1 MVEDHSEINHSFEKQ
16 NPHGGNPIR
25 VLFVCLGNICRS
37 PAAEGAFLDL
47 IQRRNL
53 ESSFYVDSCGTSRYH
68 IGELPD
74 PRTRQAARK
83 KGIELVHKARQFRK
97 EDFREFDYIL
107 TMDKSNQKDVLY
119 LTSAE
124 EEKKKVQLFRFFQK
138 DSKKDSEVPDPYY
151 GTLMDFDE
159 VQNIVSDTAEDFLE
173 FLLSRKLDLKA

>member
-1 MVEDHSEINHSFEKQ
+1 MVEDQSEIN
-16 NPHGGNPIR
+16 PIPERETAQALPRFR

-47 IQRRNL
+47 IQRKHL
-53 ESSFYVDSCGTSRYH
+53 ESAFVVDSCGTSRYH

-83 KGIELVHKARQFRK
+83 RGIELVHRARQFRK
-97 EDFREFDYIL
+97 EDFRDFDFIL

-119 LTSAE
+119 LASSDE
-124 EEKKKVQLFRFFQK
+124 ERKKVQLFRFFQK

-151 GTLMDFDE
+151 GTLKDFDE
-159 VQNIVSDTAEDFLE
+159 VQNIVSETAEDFLE
-173 FLLSRKLDLKA
+173 FILSKKLDLKT

>member
-53 ESSFYVDSCGTSRYH
+53 ESSFFVDSCGTSRYH

-119 LTSAE
+119 LASSDE
-124 EEKKKVQLFRFFQK
+124 ERKKVQLFRFFQK

-151 GTLMDFDE
+151 GTLKDFDE